1 MTEKRGPWDQPDT
14 PAPTPSKAAPQ
25 TFRRPPLPGPSA
37 PRGGMWLWLGFL
49 AGIGVLVFALSHAFP
64 EALQSGDD
72 KMSLL
77 YRVGIVVLISS
88 VLMRGL
94 QGSLGQHM
102 KHVAIWLGVIAVLA
116 LGYAYRAELASVP
129 RQLQLAFNVGSPVQT
144 EERTLVVP
152 QGEGGHYVVDGLIN
166 GQRVRFMV
174 DTGATET
181 VLSPADAKRIGIPI
195 DTLNYGYKAQ
205 TANGVGYGAAYDAT
219 MLEIGAIKLEGF
231 RVMVNKAPM
240 DGSLLGMS
248 FLNRLEAFE
257 FRNRQL
263 ILKWRED
270 GKGRAY

>member
-1 MTEKRGPWDQPDT
+1 MNDKRGPWDLPDP
-14 PAPTPSKAAPQ
+14 PAPTVQKRQKPERAASPI
-25 TFRRPPLPGPSA
+25 PPV
-37 PRGGMWLWLGFL
+37 PRHRLWLWLGFL
-49 AGIGVLVFALSHAFP
+49 AGVGVLIFALANAFP
-64 EALQSGDD
+64 EAQQTGDD
-72 KMSLL
+72 KAALL
-77 YRVGIVVLISS
+77 YRVGIVVLISTA
-88 VLMRGL
+88 LLRGL
-94 QGSLGQHM
+94 QGPLSQHLR
-102 KHVAIWLGVIAVLA
+102 HVAIWVGMIGVLA
-116 LGYAYRAELASVP
+116 LGYAYRNELASVP

-181 VLSPADAKRIGIPI
+181 VLSPADAKRIGIPV

-219 MLEIGAIKLEGF
+219 TLEIGAIKLEGF

-270 GKGRAY
+270 SKGRAF